1 MKKRSAIIIIL
12 ALLVNMGAIGQQFD
26 SKRFLADVFQVD
38 EYVKRNNQGISYAD
52 EDTYKGTPYN
62 NPSYLN
68 GNIYKGDELLATNVG
83 LRFNAFEDE
92 MEVKES
98 VTRPDSEAK
107 VLTKDPDIY
116 VKIVNDI
123 YVFVPYD
130 GGIEGG
136 GYFHVLFEGNK
147 IDLFK
152 KLKKEFV
159 PEKKSTSSI
168 TPGFPAQF
176 KDAPV
181 YYIVDKKG
189 KFYELP
195 SSKRKMLKVFGE
207 NKDRV
212 NDYIK
217 EKNLDTDKETDL
229 KRLIAYYDTL

>member
-1 MKKRSAIIIIL
+1 MKKLLIL
-12 ALLVNMGAIGQQFD
+12 SLIFIAGLQVTKAQEFD

-38 EYVKRNNQGISYAD
+38 EFIKRNNLGISYAD
-52 EDTYKGTPYN
+52 KDSYKGTPYN

-98 VTRPDSEAK
+98 VTSPDSEAK

-123 YVFVPYD
+123 FVFVPYD

-136 GYFHVLFEGNK
+136 GYFHVMFEGNK

-152 KLKKEFV
+152 KMKKEFV
-159 PEKKSTSSI
+159 PEKKANSSI

-176 KDAPV
+176 KDDPI

-195 SSKRKMLKVFGE
+195 SSKRKMLKVFGS
-207 NKDRV
+207 NKDLV
-212 NDYIK
+212 KDYIDQK
-217 EKNLDTDKETDL
+217 DLDVDNEADL
-229 KRLIAYYDTL
+229 KRLIEYYDTL